1 MGVLVHR
8 DESNVVVRDANVLV
22 QLRWG
27 ALTAET
33 IAAMLD
39 ALDAMRSEGAE
50 RVGVLVVLEPGA
62 PPPPPTMRE
71 RQRQLIPELASRPW
85 LHAAIAIPGEGVST
99 SLLRGLLPR
108 KLERV
113 EMTSSA
119 ERACRILAPVVGSK
133 PTVLRRLVDEARVLA
148 DR

>member
-1 MGVLVHR
+1 MLVHR

-27 ALTAET
+27 ALTDET

-39 ALDAMRSEGAE
+39 ALDAMRAEGAG

-62 PPPPPTMRE
+62 PPPPATMRE

-85 LHAAIAIPGEGVST
+85 LYAAVAIPGEGVSA
-99 SLLRGLLPR
+99 SLLRGLLPH
-108 KLERV
+108 KIERV

-119 ERACRILAPVVGSK
+119 ERACRLLAPVVGSK
-133 PTVLRRLVDEARVLA
+133 PAVLRRLVDEARGLVE
-148 DR
+148 R